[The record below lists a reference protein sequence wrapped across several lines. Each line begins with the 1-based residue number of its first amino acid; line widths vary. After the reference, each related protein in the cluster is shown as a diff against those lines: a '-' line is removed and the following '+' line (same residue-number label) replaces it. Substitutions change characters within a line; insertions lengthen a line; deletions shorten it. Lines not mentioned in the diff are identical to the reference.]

1 MASHSQIIA
10 ARKCDLPKNALCAK
24 IRENSGDT
32 ILLHESPAK
41 TWWKIQTYKK
51 LYTIDNSTG
60 ATIMKTCQKTTVKLL
75 LQENKTTLVQPEQFS
90 KADTALLI
98 LNATTVIVKLCYLNW
113 FDSMAHTTSLFPNS
127 LFDNQSDIRSIFNIL
142 QTFEKTKLCRH
153 ARVIGSQS
161 GWLCNRLLN
170 CCRVKC

>member
-75 LQENKTTLVQPEQFS
+75 LQENRTTMVQPEQFS

-98 LNATTVIVKLCYLNW
+98 LNATTVIVKLGYLNW
-113 FDSMAHTTSLFPNS
+113 FDSM
-127 LFDNQSDIRSIFNIL
+127 
-142 QTFEKTKLCRH
+142 
-153 ARVIGSQS
+153 
-161 GWLCNRLLN
+161 CN
-170 CCRVKC
+170 